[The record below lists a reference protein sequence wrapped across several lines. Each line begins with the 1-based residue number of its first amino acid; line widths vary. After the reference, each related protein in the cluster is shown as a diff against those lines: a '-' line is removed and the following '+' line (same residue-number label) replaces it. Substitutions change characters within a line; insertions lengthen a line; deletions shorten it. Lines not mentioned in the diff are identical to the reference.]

1 MKHEPLKTL
10 LLILDAMLTP
20 KQIDFLR
27 EELKTAK
34 NPLFI
39 HDDDAD
45 GLCAFQLLYR
55 IHREGKGIPLKTAS
69 TLDVRLLRK
78 VQEVNP
84 DKIFVLD
91 VPIID
96 QEFIDKANVPIFW
109 IDHHPPLQRNKVHY
123 FNPLLT
129 DPKSYVPTTRMAWQ
143 VSQNP
148 DDLWIAMAGCLAD
161 YSLPDFRDEFAAKY
175 PELVPDIAADL
186 PTLIFKSPL
195 TKIIKFF
202 FFIQKGPSAD
212 VHKSLKI
219 LLRIQSP
226 HEIFNQESS
235 PGKFLFK
242 RFTHINQKY
251 EALLAQ
257 ATKNV
262 TDDHLFLFYYTED
275 HWSFTANVANELT
288 VLYPQ
293 KIIIIARKKS
303 GEMKCSLRAQTP
315 ILGPLQKAL
324 VGINGYG
331 GGHPNACGA
340 MVKEEDWE
348 RFLENFRREVKK

>member
-1 MKHEPLKTL
+1 
-10 LLILDAMLTP
+10 MLTQ

-55 IHREGKGIPLKTAS
+55 IHREGKGIPLKTSS
-69 TLDVRLLRK
+69 TLDMRLLRK
-78 VQEVNP
+78 VQEINP

-96 QEFIDKANVPIFW
+96 QEFIDKVNVPLFW

-129 DPKSYVPTTRMAWQ
+129 DPHSYVPTTRMAWQ
-143 VSQNP
+143 VSQNQ
-148 DDLWIAMAGCLAD
+148 DDVWIAVAGCLAD
-161 YSLPDFRDEFAAKY
+161 YSLPDFMDEFAIKY
-175 PELVPDIAADL
+175 PELMPETAADL

-202 FFIQKGPSAD
+202 FFIQKGPNAD
-212 VHKSLKI
+212 VHKSLKVLTKI
-219 LLRIQSP
+219 KSP
-226 HEIFNQESS
+226 EEIFNQESS
-235 PGKFLFK
+235 VGKFLYK
-242 RFTHINQKY
+242 RFVYINKKY
-251 EALLAQ
+251 EALLEQAQ
-257 ATKNV
+257 KNIIPGK
-262 TDDHLFLFYYTED
+262 LFLFYYSED
-275 HWSFTANVANELT
+275 QWSFTANLANELT

-303 GEMKCSLRAQTP
+303 GEMKCSVRAQSP
-315 ILGPLQKAL
+315 IIEPLQKAL
-324 VGINGYG
+324 VGIQGYG

-348 RFLENFRREVKK
+348 RFLENFKRELKE